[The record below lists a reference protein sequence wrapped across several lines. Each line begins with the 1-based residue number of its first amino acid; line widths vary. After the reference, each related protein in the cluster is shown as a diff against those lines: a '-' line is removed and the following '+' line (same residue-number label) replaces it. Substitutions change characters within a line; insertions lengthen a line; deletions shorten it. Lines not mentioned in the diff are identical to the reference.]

1 MGGSGISRVKEN
13 AREIALSSDADRAE
27 SLASRELQNILGFG
41 AGDASGTPFT
51 ALLRPLS
58 LTAVAA
64 TFTMAMGDGDAFAYL
79 PADPSLTVD
88 DSAYEVVR
96 WRGVGALTFANPNG
110 SNPRIDLVVATPAM
124 ADTDLTSRTILL
136 DPTART
142 IAAQNVFKTTNPAA
156 AILVVT
162 GTAAATPAAPAVPS
176 GAIALAEVYVPAAVG
191 DATAFFMIPR
201 AFRRATFPWSTAS
214 GIMAGGE
221 LRWTLTVDASAAP
234 STLTMNGP
242 THRLLIDGEL
252 VEWSTLDAITA
263 IADTSNNPFGSAPGS
278 DTPYYIYA
286 VGGRHLPQGTKTTLG
301 FSPVAIIESLT
312 PPDLS
317 TYGRPTASLATPRGT
332 APAAACVYLGIGYVQ
347 AGTTNRK
354 PCVMDDDM
362 VYIVGADSGPISASF
377 SSGAPHILGTLPSRP
392 ALSRKVYGSIVLNA
406 ANANAEVHLHPDRGD
421 GAGPSP
427 TSIGSGALNVAPVV
441 KSQVASLVAKGN
453 GMVFL
458 NPANG
463 TIWMAGNNIA
473 AADSVTF
480 AAQAYEH
487 RVCRIAC
494 G

>member
-27 SLASRELQNILGFG
+27 ALASRELQNILGFG
-41 AGDASGTPFT
+41 SADAGGAPFS

-58 LTAVAA
+58 LTAIAA
-64 TFTMAMGDGDAFAYL
+64 TFTMTMGDGDAFAYL
-79 PADPSLTVD
+79 PSDPSLTVD
-88 DSAYEVVR
+88 DSPYEIVR
-96 WRGVGALTFANPNG
+96 WRSIGPLTFANPNG

-124 ADTDLTSRTILL
+124 ADADLASRTILL
-136 DPTART
+136 DAVART
-142 IAAQNVFKTTNPAA
+142 IAAQNVFKTTNPSATIA
-156 AILVVT
+156 VVT
-162 GTAAATPAAPAVPS
+162 GTAGATPAPPAVPT
-176 GAIALAEVYVPAAVG
+176 GAIALAEVYVPAAVS
-191 DATAFFMIPR
+191 DATSFFVIPR
-201 AFRRATFPWSTAS
+201 SFRRTHFPWSTAS
-214 GIMAGGE
+214 GIMSGGE
-221 LRWTLTVDASAAP
+221 LRWNLNVDASVAS
-234 STLTMNGP
+234 STLTMNGV

-263 IADTSNNPFGSAPGS
+263 IPDTANNPFGSAPGS
-278 DTPYYIYA
+278 DTPYYVYA

-301 FSPVAIIESLT
+301 FSPVAVIESLT
-312 PPDLS
+312 PPDLL

-354 PCVMDDDM
+354 PCIMDDDM
-362 VYIVGADSGPISASF
+362 VYIVGADSGPVSASF
-377 SSGAPHILGTLPSRP
+377 SSGSPHILGTLPSRP
-392 ALSRKVYGSIVLNA
+392 AFSRKVYGLILLAA

-427 TSIGSGALNVAPVV
+427 TSVGSGALNVAPVV
-441 KSQVASLVAKGN
+441 KSQVANTSKGN
-453 GMVFL
+453 GLVFL

-463 TIWMAGNNIA
+463 TIWMAGNNVA
-473 AADSVTF
+473 GGDSVSF
-480 AAQAYEH
+480 VPQAYEH